1 MVFGSMADACSHW
14 CLLSFFSQT
23 LPLGDHTAKL
33 FPLLVPTSTTGLG
46 AGLSHVSTLSLHYFS
61 VWVAPMLLGV
71 LTHR

>member
-14 CLLSFFSQT
+14 CLLSFFPQT

-33 FPLLVPTSTTGLG
+33 FPFLVPTSATGLG
-46 AGLSHVSTLSLHYFS
+46 AGLSHVSTPSLHYFL
-61 VWVAPMLLGV
+61 VRVAPMLLGV